1 MTVSRLNVG
10 KGNRGYS
17 LMEIIIASAML
28 TTLTVITVTTFTDFR
43 ARKARDAATAQV
55 LGVLSRAYL
64 DTITSKNDLVYGVQ
78 LRTSDY
84 ILFLGSTAPASDT
97 APSVILRESLSAGTE
112 IANISLTGGGSY
124 IYFQRLTG
132 STLQNG
138 TFEIRAKGRPTIST
152 TATVSK
158 TGAVAI

>member
-1 MTVSRLNVG
+1 MSVQSLYIKN
-10 KGNRGYS
+10 KHRGYS

-28 TTLTVITVTTFTDFR
+28 TALTVITVTTFNDFR
-43 ARKARDAATAQV
+43 ARKARDAATVQV
-55 LGVLSRAYL
+55 LAVLSRAYL

-84 ILFLGSTAPASDT
+84 ILFSGSTAPASDT
-97 APSVILRESLSAGTE
+97 APSVILRESLPKSTE
-112 IANISLTGGGSY
+112 IVNISLTGGGSY
-124 IYFQRLTG
+124 IYFQRLSG

-138 TFEIRAKGRPTIST
+138 TFDIRAKNKSAIST
-152 TATVSK
+152 TATISK